1 MDIDAM
7 EIARI
12 ERAITGLPKMTIA
25 EAVAIAEGR
34 AECVGYDPDDEELAI
49 TAWQMLIDTGV
60 VWQLQGAFGRQAAAM
75 IEEGVCTR

>member
-25 EAVAIAEGR
+25 EAVAIAEGQ
-34 AECVGYDPDDEELAI
+34 AECVGYDPDDEETRI
-49 TAWQMLIDTGV
+49 DAWQLLIDTGV
-60 VWQLQGAFGRQAAAM
+60 AWQLQGSFGRMAAM
-75 IEEGVCTR
+75 LIEEGVCTR

>member
-12 ERAITGLPKMTIA
+12 ERAITGLPSMTIS
-25 EAVAIAEGR
+25 EAILIAEGC
-34 AECVGYDPDDEELAI
+34 AETVGYDPDDEELTIA
-49 TAWQMLIDTGV
+49 AWQLLIDTGV
-60 VWQLQGAFGRQAAAM
+60 VWQLQGCFGRQAAAM